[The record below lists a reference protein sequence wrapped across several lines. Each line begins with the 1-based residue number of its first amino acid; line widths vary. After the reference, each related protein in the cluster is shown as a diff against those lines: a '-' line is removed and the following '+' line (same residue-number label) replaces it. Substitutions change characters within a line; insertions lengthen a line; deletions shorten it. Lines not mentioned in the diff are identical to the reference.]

1 MVNGNDMVNLIV
13 KKSDL
18 WLSKTALRE
27 QLSKNAVAG
36 KVL

>member
-18 WLSKTALRE
+18 WLSETVLFV